1 MIANRKGQYFAI
13 DLEPSVQLLVLG
25 VITQSTDEPAGSSI
39 CTPSCSLYVG
49 LIITFNWPNGIEE

>member
-25 VITQSTDEPAGSSI
+25 IITQSADEPAGS
-39 CTPSCSLYVG
+39 PDQAALFV
-49 LIITFNWPNGIEE
+49 